1 MKTLSKEAED
11 KVMSSIEQVCS
22 LVDDGS
28 EPTAALKKVAE
39 DNNLSSEFVKL
50 VGHGYNTGAVTFQRE
65 SSSGILDKHASV
77 DLADVESV
85 VDALFNVKAETKA
98 AAAKST
104 SISDE
109 YAPGARI
116 KRATAKKPAVKSA
129 AAATEKNTDREKEK
143 NLDGNTKYRRS
154 IKFIDTYRVNEKRAR
169 EAYVDAQDKLMSK
182 LSAFAA
188 YAKFNKSALSTIL
201 SAAGAEYGV
210 AGESVV
216 KYACELY
223 GFKIQPADMSKFA
236 GVIDWQKAP
245 YSIIIDAIEAGKE
258 VNATKRAYAEACEA
272 TQLAVKKSR
281 EIFFSNEPEF
291 EFNSEIK
298 LAGIFDAAA
307 AIGLNQSVRQLMTPK
322 APSDKVQDT
331 ALDLFDPDQER
342 EIRAIQAR
350 AAVHDLMMND
360 EVLSGFEPEQIVNA
374 YNEISAIAPRV
385 SYRIGA
391 MRPLLRKRLA
401 QGYLEPFE
409 ISELAKLDNTLGK
422 SEGMVRST
430 HTQADE

>member
-22 LVDDGS
+22 AVDEGLD
-28 EPTAALKKVAE
+28 PTAALKKVAE
-39 DNNLSSEFVKL
+39 DNNLSGEFVKL

-65 SSSGILDKHASV
+65 SSNGILDKHASV

-85 VDALFNVKAETKA
+85 VDAMFSTKVETKA
-98 AAAKST
+98 AMARST
-104 SISDE
+104 VISDE

-116 KRATAKKPAVKSA
+116 KRASAPRPAVKSA
-129 AAATEKNTDREKEK
+129 SAMAKKEMDPEKEK
-143 NLDGNTKYRRS
+143 KLDGSTKYRRA
-154 IKFIDTYRVNEKRAR
+154 IRFVDTYKANEKKAR
-169 EAYVDAQDKLMSK
+169 EAYVDAQDSLMQK

-188 YAKFNKSALSTIL
+188 YAKFHKADLPTIL
-201 SAAGAEYGV
+201 AAAGTTHGV

-216 KYACELY
+216 KYACALY
-223 GFKIQPADMSKFA
+223 GFDIQPADLTKFA
-236 GVIDWQKAP
+236 GVIDWSKAP
-245 YSIIIDAIEAGKE
+245 YATIVEAIEAGKA
-258 VNATKRAYAEACEA
+258 VNSTKEAYETAQKDTEIAKEKAYSVFSTEAEQQEM
-272 TQLAVKKSR
+272 
-281 EIFFSNEPEF
+281 P
-291 EFNSEIK
+291 EIK

-307 AIGLNQSVRQLMTPK
+307 AIGLNQSVRKLLEPK
-322 APSDKVQDT
+322 STTDKVQDN
-331 ALDLFDPDQER
+331 AMDLFDPDQER
-342 EIRAIQAR
+342 EIRSIQAR

-409 ISELAKLDNTLGK
+409 VSELAKLDNTLGK
-422 SEGMVRST
+422 SESIYRAPSFS
-430 HTQADE
+430 AE